1 MYNRY
6 FLKLIV
12 TLLQLLRLKSIQQQ
26 QQPSLG
32 PKILGSALDTEQT
45 SESRPHVFFST
56 ILFYLKSYF
65 LLPP

>member
-1 MYNRY
+1 M
-6 FLKLIV
+6 
-12 TLLQLLRLKSIQQQ
+12 QQQ

-32 PKILGSALDTEQT
+32 PKILGSALDIEQT
-45 SESRPHVFFST
+45 SESQPHVFFST

>member
-26 QQPSLG
+26 QQSSLG
-32 PKILGSALDTEQT
+32 PKILGSALDTKQT
-45 SESRPHVFFST
+45 SES
-56 ILFYLKSYF
+56 
-65 LLPP
+65 

>member
-26 QQPSLG
+26 QQSSLG
-32 PKILGSALDTEQT
+32 PKILGSALDTKHT
-45 SESRPHVFFST
+45 SESQPHVVFST

-65 LLPP
+65 LLPA